1 MFHVEHG
8 KYLVIK
14 MNKIYMK
21 YLINLAKKAYS
32 EDEVPVGAIVV
43 KNNNIIG
50 VGYNKKE
57 QLNNPVMH
65 AEVIAIVDACEKNKD
80 WRLDDCELYVTLSPC
95 VMCQGLIRDVR
106 IKKVYYLLKSSEQ
119 MFDIINAIKYD
130 DFDMEQEILDLMQ
143 KFFKNKRNG

>member
-1 MFHVEHG
+1 
-8 KYLVIK
+8 
-14 MNKIYMK
+14 MK

-95 VMCQGLIRDVR
+95 VMCQGLIRDAR